1 MVATSI
7 GAGIAGAVAK
17 ALAAIGI
24 GASSAGASGAGGVLS
39 GLAGAAVKGA
49 AIGSVAGGTQSAI
62 SGEGFGKG
70 ALTGAATGAATGVVG
85 NVLGNV
91 ANGVVQGVG
100 SNAASDVLKETTSN
114 TTSGVLE
121 SQGGSTAGIT
131 GTGTSTTVSETTGT
145 VTPPVDGA
153 GAIGSGINNTPGV
166 NTMQGNVLESGATQ
180 GASPVGSSEVQQMTD
195 LYVHDKSMPSS
206 GISSSIDSFVSN
218 GTPNTSRGKMDVAK
232 GLNTMATAASLIQ
245 LPMQAAQAKEAGR
258 QQEAAAYRQAT
269 LTELDRTE
277 KLKAK
282 AAMKENAF
290 NKQQSAW
297 AQTSLLKL
305 DQKEATSLGLMEGS
319 GRVRNQNNLKSGFKG
334 TQL

>member
-7 GAGIAGAVAK
+7 GAGIAGAVTK
-17 ALAAIGI
+17 VLAAIGI
-24 GASSAGASGAGGVLS
+24 GASSASASGVGGVMS

-91 ANGVVQGVG
+91 ANGVAQNVG
-100 SNAASDVLKETTSN
+100 NSTASEI
-114 TTSGVLE
+114 LE
-121 SQGGSTAGIT
+121 SQGGSTAGLT
-131 GTGTSTTVSETTGT
+131 DPGVSTTVSETTGT
-145 VTPPVDGA
+145 ITPATEGT
-153 GAIGSGINNTPGV
+153 GAIGSGVNATAGV
-166 NTMQGNVLESGATQ
+166 NPAQSSALESGATQ
-180 GASPVGSSEVQQMTD
+180 GGVPVSSSEVQQMTD
-195 LYVHDKSMPSS
+195 LYVHDKPMPTSEL
-206 GISSSIDSFVSN
+206 SSSINNFVSD
-218 GTPNTSRGKMDVAK
+218 GTPVASKEKMDVAK
-232 GLNTMATAASLIQ
+232 GLNMAATAASLIQ
-245 LPMQAAQAKEAGR
+245 IPMQAAQAKEAGK

-269 LTELDRTE
+269 LSELDRTE

-290 NKQQSAW
+290 NKQQAAW

-319 GRVRNQNNLKSGFKG
+319 GRVRNQNDLKSGFRG